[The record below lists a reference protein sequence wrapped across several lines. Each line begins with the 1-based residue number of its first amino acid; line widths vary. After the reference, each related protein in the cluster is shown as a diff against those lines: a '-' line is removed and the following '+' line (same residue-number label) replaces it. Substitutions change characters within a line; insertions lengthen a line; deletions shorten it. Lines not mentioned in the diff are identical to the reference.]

1 MAMNEK
7 LVVPINFAVS
17 SVTGSANTI
26 ATAQNLLNDRL
37 GRVAYVDAATV
48 IVLDAGSMV
57 SVDTAAILASN
68 SAGGGI
74 AFAVQGFATR
84 ANAIANVNEISS
96 TGAVSTWASAE
107 AGRRLHRQGLGYLN
121 GNPARFFRVT
131 FSSDL
136 TIGRLVIGQSF
147 TAADTMDIGYSFK
160 VVDLGERRRA
170 TNSLVNNTLR
180 GKVLEYSWVWSWMS
194 EQEARG
200 ALLDLLAYAG
210 TTRDI
215 LCILNPDAADLHNVI
230 GYGSL
235 VEEVEGVNVAG
246 GNVDSAYEAKFRL
259 QSRLLLNL

>member
-7 LVVPINFAVS
+7 LVVPLAGTVIQ
-17 SVTGSANTI
+17 ANNG
-26 ATAQNLLNDRL
+26 TALENIWSERL
-37 GRVAYVDAATV
+37 GRVATAVYFTVD
-48 IVLDAGSMV
+48 LGSAV
-57 SVDTAAILASN
+57 SVDTIALLATNAKVGTDWAAYAFDSRTDAIN
-68 SAGGGI
+68 STVG
-74 AFAVQGFATR
+74 
-84 ANAIANVNEISS
+84 NAKFS
-96 TGAVSTWASAE
+96 TGGKAWASAE
-107 AGRRLHRQGLGYLN
+107 AGKRLHRQVLAMFE
-121 GNPARFFRVT
+121 PVVARYWVIALSEPT
-131 FSSDL
+131 Q
-136 TIGRLVIGQSF
+136 IGRLVIGQSF

-194 EQEARG
+194 EPEARG

>member
-7 LVVPINFAVS
+7 LVVPYAFTIVDGNPTS
-17 SVTGSANTI
+17 PNLANE
-26 ATAQNLLNDRL
+26 RL
-37 GRVAYVDAATV
+37 GRTATMSD
-48 IVLDAGSMV
+48 ITIIDLGSAQP
-57 SVDTAAILASN
+57 VDTVALLAT
-68 SAGGGI
+68 SAPTGQVFSVIGFTSI
-74 AFAVQGFATR
+74 ANAR
-84 ANAIANVNEISS
+84 ANTSPVAPGQNWPA
-96 TGAVSTWASAE
+96 WASAE
-107 AGRRLHRQGLGYLN
+107 ASKRLHRQGVAMFAETVV
-121 GNPARFFRVT
+121 ARYWRIAVSTPFQC
-131 FSSDL
+131 
-136 TIGRLVIGQSF
+136 GRLVIGKAF

-180 GKVLEYSWVWSWMS
+180 GKVLEFSWVWSWMS

-235 VEEVEGVNVAG
+235 IEEVEGVNVAG